1 MGIDLPGGLGK
12 GMEGKENGGRERGEE
27 EGFRFPSVKIEMEI
41 PFAIRR
47 DPGDR
52 GGKGKG
58 CGVGRG
64 IVEEKQGGGLR
75 EGEEVPL
82 CPEGALKPL
91 KVELHPFVWKLF
103 GMDDAGEEKHL
114 QKERGGEGRGVRG
127 QGSPRGGEN
136 PMVVLIL
143 QGEGG
148 EELGGGDCPDLL
160 SVRCT
165 RIQP

>member
-1 MGIDLPGGLGK
+1 MRIDLLRGLGK
-12 GMEGKENGGRERGEE
+12 GMEGKENGGRDRGEE
-27 EGFRFPSVKIEMEI
+27 EGFGFPFIKIEMEI

-52 GGKGKG
+52 GGKRKG

-64 IVEEKQGGGLR
+64 IVEEKQRGGLR

-82 CPEGALKPL
+82 CPERALKTL
-91 KVELHPFVWKLF
+91 KEELHLFGWKLL
-103 GMDDAGEEKHL
+103 GMDDSGEEKHL
-114 QKERGGEGRGVRG
+114 QKERGGKGRGVRG

-136 PMVVLIL
+136 QMVVLIL

-148 EELGGGDCPDLL
+148 EELGGRDFPDLL